1 MQRLSVRIKHH
12 PPSCRAEAM
21 TPVDVF
27 SIHQEPLIEPAD
39 LLERHT
45 WNHPEPACQ
54 HFDVIN
60 CIVGIALHFEAAK
73 QLRPGE
79 DIVKPQRATKG
90 IPDRGQAHHG
100 GANSATRT
108 EHLWPEQAD
117 IRIPFH
123 ELDNFLETPG
133 RYHYIGINQAHVFAT
148 TYGHSDV

>member
-1 MQRLSVRIKHH
+1 
-12 PPSCRAEAM
+12 
-21 TPVDVF
+21 
-27 SIHQEPLIEPAD
+27 
-39 LLERHT
+39 
-45 WNHPEPACQ
+45 
-54 HFDVIN
+54 
-60 CIVGIALHFEAAK
+60 
-73 QLRPGE
+73 
-79 DIVKPQRATKG
+79 RATKG

-148 TYGHSDV
+148 TYGHSDVVRSCEAEIRFVLDQLHFWELQADRLRSAIARTVVDHDHF